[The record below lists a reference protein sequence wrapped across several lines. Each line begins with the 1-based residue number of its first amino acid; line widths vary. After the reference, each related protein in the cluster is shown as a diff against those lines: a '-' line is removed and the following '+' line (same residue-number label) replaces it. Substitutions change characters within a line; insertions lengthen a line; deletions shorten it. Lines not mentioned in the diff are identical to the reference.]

1 MIPFFRTQAMM
12 CISRGIKNL
21 KNQREKERGT
31 YVMYIFDILSL
42 FLLCQVGPTE
52 GQDTH
57 TTSIL
62 VGPIQE
68 NSREDLETNQPK
80 TIQTKY

>member
-1 MIPFFRTQAMM
+1 MIPFFRTRVMM
-12 CISRGIKNL
+12 CISRGIKSL

-31 YVMYIFDILSL
+31 YVYIFDILSF

-57 TTSIL
+57 TTSIP

-68 NSREDLETNQPK
+68 NS
-80 TIQTKY
+80 